1 MISNSELK
9 EHLIE
14 IKNEISLFEGGGDLN
29 LEDIIFIAQ
38 SFYLRHLTK
47 EFPRKLPDKKMGL
60 ATVESVEDI
69 FIKGVLVR
77 NLTKE
82 EFLKRAGGLIK
93 RLQTKNL
100 LNLGAADA
108 LTLAFFTWH
117 GCINM
122 AKDTRA
128 KDVLGNPYT
137 LEMRNEV
144 YNRLKQE
151 WEEWEKKGN
160 SWVKYGVSL
169 AKLLEE
175 KRKKQDPQK
184 QIIDD
189 WVPAGSPYWKY
200 WRSQRKTNTGR

>member
-1 MISNSELK
+1 MISNPELK
-9 EHLIE
+9 KHLID
-14 IKNEISLFEGGGDLN
+14 IKNEISIFEGGGDLN

-38 SFYLRHLTK
+38 SLYLRHLTK
-47 EFPRKLPDKKMGL
+47 DFLGNLPDKETGL
-60 ATVESVEDI
+60 AIVESVEDI

-77 NLTKE
+77 NLGKE
-82 EFLKRAGGLIK
+82 EFLNRAGELIK
-93 RLQTKNL
+93 RLQTKSL
-100 LNLGAADA
+100 LNIGAADA
-108 LTLAFFTWH
+108 LALAFFTWH

-122 AKDTRA
+122 AKASRA

-137 LEMRNEV
+137 PEMRNEI

-151 WEEWEKKGN
+151 WEDWEKKGN

-175 KRKKQDPQK
+175 KRRKQDPQK

-200 WRSQRKTNTGR
+200 WR